1 MWIKKKGNKKRK
13 KERILKREIRFIA
26 GTLIYLLLPQR
37 IISGTR
43 YIGGR
48 GEKKIKIKIKKNLTP
63 LRVYS
68 MLARAFSEALF
79 AYK

>member
-43 YIGGR
+43 YIGER

>member
-26 GTLIYLLLPQR
+26 GTLIYLLLQR